1 MDTKKTPLAVATF
14 LGLVS
19 LFCSLLVWLLPDFS
33 RSLFQSWF
41 HGVNLSIVWDAT
53 TMSFGKLVI
62 GLVSAFIAGYIVTWV
77 FVKIYKVIVK

>member
-1 MDTKKTPLAVATF
+1 MDSKKTPLAVAAF
-14 LGLVS
+14 LGLLS
-19 LFCSLLVWLLPDFS
+19 LGCSLLVWLLPDFS

-62 GLVSAFIAGYIVTWV
+62 GLISAFIAGYIATWV
-77 FVKIYKVIVK
+77 FIKIYKAIVR